1 MKQKMKTAIFNAT
14 CPFEIGDKIKSRRT
28 ISPGEA
34 SAFKLLSPAV
44 VEEVHTITDIAC
56 IHYVRSGNVEFRYEL
71 DHSGYYAPIGAQ
83 DPPAKERPT
92 SAAAEVGQTKPVP
105 TATTNGLPPEFEWFI
120 KKRFG

>member
-14 CPFEIGDKIKSRRT
+14 CPFEIGDKIWETKIIGT
-28 ISPGEA
+28 EA
-34 SAFKLLSPAV
+34 PLTGLEIREK
-44 VEEVHTITDIAC
+44 VHTITDIAC
-56 IHYVRSGNVEFRYEL
+56 IHYLRSGNVEFRYEL
-71 DHSGYYAPIGAQ
+71 DHSGHYVPIGAQ

-105 TATTNGLPPEFEWFI
+105 TATTNGLPPEFERFI